1 MVPIPLSACFTPHL
15 RTGKPIQVPTQR
27 KVPHNW
33 RKATPPVMSN
43 EQSRRTQSD
52 CSPHSTPTHT
62 HFPYWED
69 SWLSLTTPEAWRHT
83 EKVTHGAED
92 MVLRR
97 FSNSLSGSSKIRG
110 TSNLKERQSRWKWVL
125 RQWLLCMLN
134 RGLFGYVLLWKCLWA
149 ELVPWATSVGVPSKF
164 SQWEQWEI
172 HTRNSLCR
180 KDSKPLA

>member
-43 EQSRRTQSD
+43 EQSRRTQAD

-110 TSNLKERQSRWKWVL
+110 TSNLKERQSRWSEFWD
-125 RQWLLCMLN
+125 N
-134 RGLFGYVLLWKCLWA
+134 GFYVCWTEDYLAMFCFENACGQNWSHEPLLWVSPA
-149 ELVPWATSVGVPSKF
+149 SSVSG
-164 SQWEQWEI
+164 
-172 HTRNSLCR
+172 NSGRSTPETLFAV
-180 KDSKPLA
+180 KTPNL